1 MCCCVKHRSNFIHNS
16 DTASLVRSPSP
27 KNPKGS
33 ASALLPLAFQP
44 PFPPSGQTL
53 GVFVI
58 SNERLDAR
66 RKDLFFLSVVGDR
79 RVSVWSIRS
88 SKVVPWDV
96 GFIGFGFDWAV
107 NSFGMRLSSLFD
119 HTVVAVLTV
128 VVYRVV

>member
-1 MCCCVKHRSNFIHNS
+1 MQVLYC
-16 DTASLVRSPSP
+16 
-27 KNPKGS
+27 
-33 ASALLPLAFQP
+33 LLLSIP
-44 PFPPSGQTL
+44 PFLRQDRLWDFLLSRTNDLTL
-53 GVFVI
+53 EGR
-58 SNERLDAR
+58 N
-66 RKDLFFLSVVGDR
+66 LFFLSVVGDR